1 MKMATGDGMAL
12 VFYTSP
18 EAPAQCAFEISRA
31 LKEHPRLQ
39 LRMGIHSGPV
49 SGVVDVNNRPNLA
62 GAGLNIAQ
70 RVMDCGDAGH
80 ILLSKHVAEDLE
92 EYEQWRPL
100 LHDLGTCEVKHRVS
114 VAIVNLY
121 ADEVSNPQLPKRFLA
136 LKKHRSHVRWAEAA
150 IGLLVLAAIVAAF
163 IFLLR
168 KPTRAV
174 LNIAEKSIAVLPFEN
189 LSEEKANAYFADG
202 IQDEILTRL
211 AKISDLK
218 VISRTSTQHYKSTPQ
233 NVREIAKQLG
243 VAHIVEG
250 SVQKSG
256 DAVRV
261 NVQLIKAENDAH
273 LWADTFDRKLTDI
286 FKIESEIAKTIAE
299 TLQAKLTGS
308 ERKAIA
314 VQPTQNTEAH
324 QLYLKG
330 RYLWNRRTG
339 ENLKKALPY
348 FQQAAEKDPN
358 YALAYV
364 GIADTYAVMPG
375 YSAGSP
381 QDCLPRARTAA
392 QRALELDDMLAE
404 AHASLGFILFHYFE
418 FAASTKEFERA
429 IELNPN
435 YPTAHH
441 WFARTDLLARGQFDR
456 AIAEMKRAVEL
467 DPVSPLFH
475 AELGGLYM
483 MARRYD
489 DAIAQLRDPVEMD
502 PEFYWGHR
510 FLGLALEL
518 KGATAEAI
526 AEYQKAFELSDDP
539 TALAFVAHAEAN
551 TGRPNEARLIL
562 ARLTEAGKTRYV
574 SAYAFAVIHL
584 ALGEKDQA
592 LDWLEKN
599 ARDHAAP
606 YGNLVRVD
614 PYLDPLRGDPRF
626 EALVSA
632 ILSGSVK

>member
-1 MKMATGDGMAL
+1 MKPASFFSELKRRNVYKVTIAYAVVSWLLIQVATQVFPFFEIPNWAVRLVVLLLVIGFPVAL
-12 VFYTSP
+12 ILAWAFELTPEGIKRTEFADELPKKSAHSRAWIYVVVIAGAISVGVFFLGRYTSSKQS
-18 EAPAQCAFEISRA
+18 EGAELPA
-31 LKEHPRLQ
+31 
-39 LRMGIHSGPV
+39 
-49 SGVVDVNNRPNLA
+49 
-62 GAGLNIAQ
+62 
-70 RVMDCGDAGH
+70 
-80 ILLSKHVAEDLE
+80 
-92 EYEQWRPL
+92 
-100 LHDLGTCEVKHRVS
+100 
-114 VAIVNLY
+114 
-121 ADEVSNPQLPKRFLA
+121 
-136 LKKHRSHVRWAEAA
+136 
-150 IGLLVLAAIVAAF
+150 
-163 IFLLR
+163 
-168 KPTRAV
+168 
-174 LNIAEKSIAVLPFEN
+174 KSIAVLPFEN
-189 LSEEKANAYFADG
+189 LSGNPENAYFTDG
-202 IQDEILTRL
+202 IQEEILMRL
-211 AKISDLK
+211 AKVADLK
-218 VISRTSTQHYKSTPQ
+218 VVSRTSTVRYKRSPE
-233 NVREIAKQLG
+233 NLREIATQLG
-243 VAHIVEG
+243 VANVLEG
-250 SVQKSG
+250 SVQRTA
-256 DAVRV
+256 DRVHV
-261 NVQLIKAENDAH
+261 NVQLIKAASDTH
-273 LWADTFDRKLTDI
+273 LWAEAYDRKLTDI
-286 FKIESEIAKTIAE
+286 FAVESEIAKTIAD
-299 TLQAKLTGS
+299 TLQAKLTAP
-308 ERKAIA
+308 ERNAIA

-324 QLYLKG
+324 ELYLKG

-348 FQQAAEKDPN
+348 FQQAAEQDPN

-489 DAIAQLRDPVEMD
+489 DAIAQLRDTVEMD

-551 TGRPNEARLIL
+551 TGRPNDARQIL
-562 ARLTEAGKTRYV
+562 ARLTEAAKTRYV
-574 SAYAFAVIHL
+574 AAYAFAVIHL

-606 YGNLVRVD
+606 YSNLVKVD

-632 ILSGSVK
+632 ILSGSMK

>member
-1 MKMATGDGMAL
+1 VNLANFFAELKRRNVYKVAIAYAVVAL
-12 VFYTSP
+12 VLIQIATQVFPFFEIPNWAVRLVVLLLIIGFPIALIIAWAFELTPEGLKRTEFADELPKKSARSHAWVYVIIIAGAISIALFFIGRYTSSKLSGNV
-18 EAPAQCAFEISRA
+18 ELPA
-31 LKEHPRLQ
+31 
-39 LRMGIHSGPV
+39 
-49 SGVVDVNNRPNLA
+49 
-62 GAGLNIAQ
+62 
-70 RVMDCGDAGH
+70 
-80 ILLSKHVAEDLE
+80 
-92 EYEQWRPL
+92 
-100 LHDLGTCEVKHRVS
+100 
-114 VAIVNLY
+114 
-121 ADEVSNPQLPKRFLA
+121 
-136 LKKHRSHVRWAEAA
+136 
-150 IGLLVLAAIVAAF
+150 
-163 IFLLR
+163 
-168 KPTRAV
+168 
-174 LNIAEKSIAVLPFEN
+174 KSIAVLPFEN
-189 LSEEKANAYFADG
+189 LSGNPENAYFTDG
-202 IQDEILTRL
+202 IQEEILMRL
-211 AKISDLK
+211 AKVADLK
-218 VISRTSTQHYKSTPQ
+218 VVSRTSTVRYKRSPE
-233 NVREIAKQLG
+233 NLREIATQLG
-243 VAHIVEG
+243 VANVLEG
-250 SVQKSG
+250 SVQRTA
-256 DAVRV
+256 DRVHV
-261 NVQLIKAENDAH
+261 NVQLIKAASDTH
-273 LWADTFDRKLTDI
+273 LWAEAYDRKLTDI
-286 FKIESEIAKTIAE
+286 FAVESEIAKTIAD
-299 TLQAKLTGS
+299 TLQAKLTAP
-308 ERKAIA
+308 ERNAIA

-489 DAIAQLRDPVEMD
+489 DAIAQLRDTVEMD

-551 TGRPNEARLIL
+551 TGRPNDARQIL
-562 ARLTEAGKTRYV
+562 ARLTEAAKTRYV
-574 SAYAFAVIHL
+574 AAYAFAVIHL

-606 YGNLVRVD
+606 YSNLVKVD

-632 ILSGSVK
+632 ILSGSMK

>member
-1 MKMATGDGMAL
+1 MNPKNFFAELKRRNVYKVAIAYAVVSWLLMQIATQVFPFLEIPNWAIRLVIMLLALGFPIAL
-12 VFYTSP
+12 VVAWAFELTPEGLKRTESADELPKKTSRNRVWLYVVVIAAVISVSLFFFGRYTATSKQSGLTD
-18 EAPAQCAFEISRA
+18 APA
-31 LKEHPRLQ
+31 
-39 LRMGIHSGPV
+39 
-49 SGVVDVNNRPNLA
+49 
-62 GAGLNIAQ
+62 
-70 RVMDCGDAGH
+70 
-80 ILLSKHVAEDLE
+80 
-92 EYEQWRPL
+92 
-100 LHDLGTCEVKHRVS
+100 
-114 VAIVNLY
+114 
-121 ADEVSNPQLPKRFLA
+121 
-136 LKKHRSHVRWAEAA
+136 
-150 IGLLVLAAIVAAF
+150 
-163 IFLLR
+163 
-168 KPTRAV
+168 
-174 LNIAEKSIAVLPFEN
+174 KSIAVLPFEN
-189 LSEEKANAYFADG
+189 LSGNPENAYFTDG
-202 IQDEILTRL
+202 IQEEILTRL
-211 AKISDLK
+211 AKVADLK
-218 VISRTSTQHYKSTPQ
+218 VVSRTSTVRYKRSPE
-233 NVREIAKQLG
+233 NLREIATQLG
-243 VAHIVEG
+243 VANVLEG
-250 SVQKSG
+250 SVQRTA
-256 DAVRV
+256 DRVHV
-261 NVQLIKAENDAH
+261 NVQLIKAASDTH
-273 LWADTFDRKLTDI
+273 LWAEAYDRKLTDI
-286 FKIESEIAKTIAE
+286 FAVESEIAKTVAE

-308 ERKAIA
+308 ERNAITA
-314 VQPTQNTEAH
+314 QPTQNTEAH

-441 WFARTDLLARGQFDR
+441 WFARTDLLALGQFDR
-456 AIAEMKRAVEL
+456 AIAEMKRALEL

-489 DAIAQLRDPVEMD
+489 DAIAQLRDTVEMD
-502 PEFYWGHR
+502 PEFYWAHR

-551 TGRPNEARLIL
+551 TGRPNDARQIL
-562 ARLTEAGKTRYV
+562 ARLTEEAKTRYV
-574 SAYAFAVIHL
+574 AAYAFAVIHL

-592 LDWLEKN
+592 LDWLKKN

-606 YGNLVRVD
+606 YSNLVKVD